1 MRDSAGR
8 WLIVEN
14 VMLKYFKVMLNVFE
28 FSNVKKIVELDWFM
42 EIRFMNNP
50 VNSFEEHNKTKL
62 EPALTF

>member
-28 FSNVKKIVELDWFM
+28 FSNVKKIVE
-42 EIRFMNNP
+42 
-50 VNSFEEHNKTKL
+50 S
-62 EPALTF
+62 

>member
-28 FSNVKKIVELDWFM
+28 FFM
-42 EIRFMNNP
+42 KIRFMNHP
-50 VNSFEEHNKTKL
+50 VNSFEEHSKTKL